1 MNKIKLLILSLI
13 YFGMFAV
20 LPSSYAES
28 SDHKNYPTIIT
39 DIQVCSSTIAD
50 AERLTCYDALAQ
62 SVAKPETQVT
72 AEPNNNKQ
80 TDTLPDN
87 IGGGKFH
94 DDTEAPVGVRG
105 LVTSCQK
112 AYDGKWFYIFSSGQV
127 WKQTDRSKRRYRECH
142 FYVTIFE
149 DGFGYK
155 MRVDDETRITRIKR
169 HK

>member
-1 MNKIKLLILSLI
+1 MNNIKLRILSLI

-20 LPSSYAES
+20 LPFAYAES
-28 SDHKNYPTIIT
+28 SNHKNYPAIIT
-39 DIQVCSSTIAD
+39 DIQACSAASVD
-50 AERLTCYDALAQ
+50 AERLSCFDALAQ
-62 SVAKPETQVT
+62 SVAQPNTQVSV
-72 AEPNNNKQ
+72 ESSNNKEPE
-80 TDTLPDN
+80 TLPDN
-87 IGGGKFH
+87 IGGGKFN
-94 DDTEAPVGVRG
+94 DNTETPVGVRG

-112 AYDGKWFYIFSSGQV
+112 AHDGKWFYIFSSGQV